1 MKKVVRLTESD
12 LLRLVKRIVKEQEFD
27 PKKEYLSKGYV
38 DVTDGF
44 MKDTYVLQIPDGQYK
59 CDGSGYSFEIKTND
73 GKKTGY
79 VVIINSGIRGMI
91 TGPATVSNKGINLSL
106 GQWNDYFSS
115 LLYNE
120 KENQVKKPVKEQ
132 RDPNK
137 PVAGGRM
144 NQPQPSQ
151 GNKLVMC
158 SSLGVKSPGYCDTKL
173 KKPVDRCASLGVKSP
188 GWCYVDTKQPV
199 PNVQPM
205 DNRPMKDSRGGAVGK
220 SISHT

>member
-1 MKKVVRLTESD
+1 MKKVIRLNERD
-12 LLRLVKRIVKEQEFD
+12 LNKLVKRIVNEGLRVNKNAQ
-27 PKKEYLSKGYV
+27 
-38 DVTDGF
+38 
-44 MKDTYVLQIPDGQYK
+44 QIASQINGLPN
-59 CDGSGYSFEIKTND
+59 KT
-73 GKKTGY
+73 
-79 VVIINSGIRGMI
+79 VQ
-91 TGPATVSNKGINLSL
+91 ATVEGNTIVFLFADQRVGLDCTQASPNTAAPAQPQN
-106 GQWNDYFSS
+106 
-115 LLYNE
+115 
-120 KENQVKKPVKEQ
+120 EQ
-132 RDPNK
+132 RYDPSK

-158 SSLGVKSPGYCDTKL
+158 STLGVKSPGYCDTKL